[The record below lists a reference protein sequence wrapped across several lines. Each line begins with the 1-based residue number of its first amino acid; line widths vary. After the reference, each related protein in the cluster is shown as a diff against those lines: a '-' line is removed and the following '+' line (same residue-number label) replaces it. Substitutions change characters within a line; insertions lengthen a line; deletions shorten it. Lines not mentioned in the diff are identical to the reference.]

1 MKNLLSISIV
11 AMTILSLFG
20 CKETQAN
27 APAPKELNL
36 QLYSVRTLLG
46 TPELFAQ
53 NHTEVLKNIHD
64 MGFTGVEAASYD
76 DGKFSGLEPEAFRQ
90 AMEDAGLKLVSSHTT
105 RYLTKEELETGDLTE
120 ALKWWDVNVAAHK
133 AAGFPYVVMSMA
145 PLMKSEAELKVMVN
159 YLNAIGEKY
168 NAVGI
173 KFGYHSHS
181 HEFKKVE
188 DAGTSMMDYLMA
200 NTDPTKVFFEMDVY
214 WAVIAGVSPVDYMNK
229 YPGRFTILHIKDNNE
244 IGQSGMVGFDAIFK
258 NFEVAGTKTF
268 IAELEHASTPDIMK
282 GLQESVDYL
291 KNAPFVK

>member
-1 MKNLLSISIV
+1 MKNLLSFSIV

-20 CKETQAN
+20 CKETQTN

-53 NHTEVLKNIHD
+53 NHTEVLKSIHD

-90 AMEDAGLKLVSSHTT
+90 AMEEAGLKLVSSHTT

-145 PLMKSEAELKVMVN
+145 PLMKSEAELKVMVT

-168 NAVGI
+168 RHQI
-173 KFGYHSHS
+173 RLS
-181 HEFKKVE
+181 
-188 DAGTSMMDYLMA
+188 
-200 NTDPTKVFFEMDVY
+200 
-214 WAVIAGVSPVDYMNK
+214 
-229 YPGRFTILHIKDNNE
+229 
-244 IGQSGMVGFDAIFK
+244 
-258 NFEVAGTKTF
+258 
-268 IAELEHASTPDIMK
+268 
-282 GLQESVDYL
+282 
-291 KNAPFVK
+291 